1 MSCCTVNK
9 CTCIHGTVPSDVITN
24 DGHLFFAIKNKT
36 SVAYRILCNKLS
48 RDIKQRKCVLNKVN
62 LNNMYVQLI

>member
-1 MSCCTVNK
+1 MSCRTVNK
-9 CTCIHGTVPSDVITN
+9 CTCINGTVLNDVITN
-24 DGHLFFAIKNKT
+24 DGHLFFAIKKT

-62 LNNMYVQLI
+62 LNNMFVQLI